1 MVAQIQSSW
10 ETNRYIYTVAQI
22 PPQKIVVFTKCK
34 SQFEIIPTGVYI
46 LPFISI
52 FILIKNAIFSR
63 FYKEMGPFYK
73 KIRCDKFGN
82 LSISTKTALN
92 NQIQSSMKIY
102 VYIVCL
108 TSLLPSKND
117 EFQENAHFFFIKS
130 YLFL

>member
-52 FILIKNAIFSR
+52 FILIKDAILA
-63 FYKEMGPFYK
+63 
-73 KIRCDKFGN
+73 D
-82 LSISTKTALN
+82 
-92 NQIQSSMKIY
+92 
-102 VYIVCL
+102 
-108 TSLLPSKND
+108 
-117 EFQENAHFFFIKS
+117 FIKKWVHFIKKS
-130 YLFL
+130 DVISLVIYQSQPKLH

>member
-63 FYKEMGPFYK
+63 FYKKMGPFYK
-73 KIRCDKFGN
+73 KIRCDEFGN
-82 LSISTKTALN
+82 L
-92 NQIQSSMKIY
+92 
-102 VYIVCL
+102 
-108 TSLLPSKND
+108 
-117 EFQENAHFFFIKS
+117 
-130 YLFL
+130 

>member
-52 FILIKNAIFSR
+52 FIFIKKLPFLADFIKNW
-63 FYKEMGPFYK
+63 
-73 KIRCDKFGN
+73 
-82 LSISTKTALN
+82 
-92 NQIQSSMKIY
+92 
-102 VYIVCL
+102 V
-108 TSLLPSKND
+108 
-117 EFQENAHFFFIKS
+117 HFIKNS
-130 YLFL
+130 DVISLVIYQSQPKLH